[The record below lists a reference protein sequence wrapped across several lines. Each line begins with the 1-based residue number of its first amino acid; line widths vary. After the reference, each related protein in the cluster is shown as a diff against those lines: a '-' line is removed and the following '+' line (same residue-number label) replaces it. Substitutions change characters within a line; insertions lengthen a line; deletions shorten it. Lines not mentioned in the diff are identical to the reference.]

1 VFAVGF
7 VTPVDIDI
15 KPGSPE
21 NTVNLGSRGITKVAI
36 LGSVDFDATE
46 VDPLS
51 VVLADATVRVKG
63 NGQPQTKMQ
72 DTNGDG
78 LLDLVLHIDTE
89 GFTLT
94 DGDASATLT
103 GTTFSGDDIT
113 GDDVVRVV
121 R

>member
-1 VFAVGF
+1 
-7 VTPVDIDI
+7 
-15 KPGSPE
+15 
-21 NTVNLGSRGITKVAI
+21 
-36 LGSVDFDATE
+36 
-46 VDPLS
+46 
-51 VVLADATVRVKG
+51 
-63 NGQPQTKMQ
+63 
-72 DTNGDG
+72 